1 MPYESPHAPGPS
13 SVPANENA
21 KGEPRPELH
30 FMVTSESP
38 CPYLPDRYERKLL
51 TDLHGRN
58 AAFHHSRLSQAGFR
72 RSHHYAYRPACRGCN
87 ACVPVRV
94 AVDRF
99 IASKSQRRIYRK
111 NADLEPRFRP
121 AMATRE
127 QYRLFSRYLQARHR
141 DGEMA
146 EMTFSDYRA
155 MIEDTNIRTE
165 VLELRDANDNLRGA
179 CLTDVLDDGLSAVY
193 SFFTPEDEKRSLG
206 RYFILMLI
214 EEALRRKLPYLYL
227 GYWIA
232 QSRKMAYKTDFRPIE
247 ALKTNG
253 WSDLEDT

>member
-1 MPYESPHAPGPS
+1 MPHESPPAPESS
-13 SVPANENA
+13 SVPVNE
-21 KGEPRPELH
+21 GTRETSRPELH
-30 FMVTSESP
+30 FMVTSEAP
-38 CPYLPDRYERKLL
+38 CPYLPGRYERKLL

-58 AAFHHSRLSQAGFR
+58 ARFHHSRLSQAGFR

-87 ACVPVRV
+87 ACVPVRI
-94 AVDRF
+94 AVERF
-99 IASKSQRRIYRK
+99 APSKSQRRIRRK
-111 NADLEPRFRP
+111 NADLEAMFRP

-127 QYRLFSRYLQARHR
+127 QYRLFSRYLNARHR

-146 EMTFSDYRA
+146 EMTFRDYRA

-165 VLELRDANDNLRGA
+165 VLELRDANGELRGA
-179 CLTDVLDDGLSAVY
+179 CLMDVLDDGLSAVY

-206 RYFILMLI
+206 RYFILLLI
-214 EEALRRKLPYLYL
+214 EEALKRRLPYLYL

-247 ALKTNG
+247 ALSTDG
-253 WSDLEDT
+253 WIDLERL